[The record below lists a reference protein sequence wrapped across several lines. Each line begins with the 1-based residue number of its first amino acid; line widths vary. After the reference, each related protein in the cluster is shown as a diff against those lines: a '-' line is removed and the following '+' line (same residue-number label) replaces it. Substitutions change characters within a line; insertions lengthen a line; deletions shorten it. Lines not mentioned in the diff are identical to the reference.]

1 MSWLELLAQT
11 TPEQEAR
18 IVELAAGELKNLP
31 LAVLRDRQQL
41 QARAQAAVS
50 SAASRLGV
58 LLTPQL
64 LAALARS
71 VAARIGGLGA
81 FDELLP
87 PNRTDLSEIV
97 LNPDGTIWI
106 LRKGER
112 FFEKYHRQPG
122 LDEVWRSVEALLA
135 PIGRAI
141 SEAQPSVDAKLP
153 RMEGMGGARVKIV
166 HPVLS
171 PGLGYPAVNIRLFEP
186 RPVPPEQIV
195 AWETCPPAV
204 MDALLEAVAGGLRVL
219 VIGGT
224 ATGKTTFLSA
234 LAHGIPKEARIV
246 KIEDPEEI
254 WLPHP
259 NVVTLEA
266 RPRVVGSDVPGYSL
280 SDGVDDALRM
290 APNWLI
296 VGEVRTGT
304 AALSLFRAQMSDHPG
319 LSTLHAEGPEAA
331 VHRLCVLMW
340 ADAQVRIEAAKEMF
354 AMAVD
359 VVVQVGWKE
368 GRRQVLG
375 VWEVNPELKAGNV
388 TFRRLYQAGEAQMA
402 EITRRRGGEG

>member
-1 MSWLELLAQT
+1 MSWLELMAQT
-11 TPEQEAR
+11 TPEQEAK
-18 IVELAAGELKNLP
+18 IVELASGELKNLP
-31 LAVLRDRQQL
+31 LVVLRDRQQV
-41 QARAQAAVS
+41 QAQAQAAV
-50 SAASRLGV
+50 ASVATRLGV
-58 LLTPQL
+58 SLTPQL
-64 LAALARS
+64 MGALART
-71 VAARIGGLGA
+71 VAARIGGLGVL
-81 FDELLP
+81 DELLP
-87 PNRTDLSEIV
+87 PNRSDLSEIA

-166 HPVLS
+166 HPVLA
-171 PGLGYPAVNIRLFEP
+171 PGLGYPSVNIRLFEP

-195 AWETCPPAV
+195 AWDMCPEAV
-204 MDALLEAVAGGLRVL
+204 MTALLEAVAGGLRVL

-224 ATGKTTFLSA
+224 ATGKTTFLAA

-259 NVVTLEA
+259 SVVTLEA
-266 RPRVVGSDVPGYSL
+266 RPKVVGSDVPGYGL
-280 SDGVDDALRM
+280 SDGVDDAMRM

-359 VVVQVGWKE
+359 VVVQVGWKD
-368 GRRQVLG
+368 GRRKVLG
-375 VWEVNPELKAGNV
+375 VWEVNPELKGGNV
-388 TFRRLYQAGEAQMA
+388 TFRRLYQAGESQMA
-402 EITRRRGGEG
+402 EISRRRGGAG

>member
-1 MSWLELLAQT
+1 MSWLELMAQV
-11 TPEQEAR
+11 TPQQEAQ
-18 IVELAAGELKNLP
+18 IVEMAAKELQGLP

-50 SAASRLGV
+50 SAATRLGV
-58 LLTPQL
+58 ALQPNLQ
-64 LAALARS
+64 AALAKA
-71 VAARIGGLGA
+71 VAGRIGGLGA
-81 FDELLP
+81 LDELLP
-87 PNRTDLSEIV
+87 PTRTDLSEIS

-112 FFEKYHRQPG
+112 YFEKHNRQPS
-122 LDEVWRSVEALLA
+122 LDETWRSVEALLA

-166 HPVLS
+166 HPVLA
-171 PGLGYPAVNIRLFEP
+171 PGLGYPAINIRLFEP

-195 AWETCPPAV
+195 AWGMCPQAV
-204 MDALLEAVAGGLRVL
+204 METLLDGVAQGLRVL

-234 LAHGIPKEARIV
+234 LAHGIPRTARIV

-254 WLPHP
+254 WLPHE

-266 RPRVVGSDVPGYSL
+266 RPQVVGSDVPGYSL
-280 SDGVDDALRM
+280 SDGVDDAMRM

-331 VHRLCVLMW
+331 IHRLGVLMW

-359 VVVQVGWKE
+359 MVVQVGWRE
-368 GRRQVLG
+368 GKRQVIG
-375 VWEVNPELKAGNV
+375 VWEVNPELKGGNV
-388 TFRRLYQAGEAQMA
+388 TFRRLYQAGEERMEAF
-402 EITRRRGGEG
+402 TRRRGG

>member
-1 MSWLELLAQT
+1 MSWLELMAQV
-11 TPEQEAR
+11 TPQQEAQ
-18 IVELAAGELKNLP
+18 IVEMAAKELQGLP

-50 SAASRLGV
+50 SAATRVGV
-58 LLTPQL
+58 ALQPNLQ
-64 LAALARS
+64 AALAKA
-71 VAARIGGLGA
+71 VAGRIGGLGA
-81 FDELLP
+81 LDELLP
-87 PNRTDLSEIV
+87 PTRTDLSEIS

-112 FFEKYHRQPG
+112 YFEKHNRQPS
-122 LDEVWRSVEALLA
+122 LDETWRSVEALLA

-166 HPVLS
+166 HPVLA
-171 PGLGYPAVNIRLFEP
+171 PGLGYPAINIRLFEP

-195 AWETCPPAV
+195 AWGMCPQAV
-204 MDALLEAVAGGLRVL
+204 METLLDGVAQGLRVL

-234 LAHGIPKEARIV
+234 LAHGIPRTARIV

-254 WLPHP
+254 WLPHE

-266 RPRVVGSDVPGYSL
+266 RPQVVGSDVPGYSL
-280 SDGVDDALRM
+280 SDGVDDAMRM

-331 VHRLCVLMW
+331 IHRLGVLMW

-359 VVVQVGWKE
+359 MVVQVGWRE
-368 GRRQVLG
+368 GKRQVLG
-375 VWEVNPELKAGNV
+375 VWEVNPELKGGNV
-388 TFRRLYQAGEAQMA
+388 TFRRLYQAGEERMEAF
-402 EITRRRGGEG
+402 TRRRGG